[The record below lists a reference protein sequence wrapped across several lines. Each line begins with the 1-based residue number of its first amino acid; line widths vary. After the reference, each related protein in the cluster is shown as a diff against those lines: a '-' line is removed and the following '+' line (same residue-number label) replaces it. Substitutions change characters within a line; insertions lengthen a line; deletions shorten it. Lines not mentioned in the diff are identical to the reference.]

1 MTDEAALRAA
11 VLAHPG
17 DDTPRLVYADWCDDA
32 GDADRAAFIRAQV
45 EAARAEP
52 WSPAAR
58 DAEARAA
65 ALLAQ
70 MEFEWSQSSNRYR
83 RPEFVR
89 GFVEGVELLAEDL
102 GDRLRDFRASDPV
115 RRVRLLGFVGS
126 STFEASLLNIAEV
139 LAAPAV
145 AGITGLDASHA
156 SLYSS
161 ADFEELAA
169 APTLAGLSELSFAG
183 RLVPPEWLTRFLQGP
198 ELPALAALDLS
209 DIANLGLALGDGLR
223 TAAHRT
229 FTRLNVTGV
238 RLLSRDLHRL
248 LKSPAVAAVEEL
260 RLGWTFTPPG
270 PATMI
275 DLGWLL
281 PWAKLRLLD
290 LAGHGLGDDGVREI
304 TDRREA
310 AGLRW
315 LGLARNHLGNGGAS
329 RLLES
334 RHLHLYHLD
343 VTGNDISP
351 PLLAELRARFPEAV
365 VVG

>member
-11 VLAHPG
+11 VLAHPD

-65 ALLAQ
+65 ALLGRLP
-70 MEFEWSQSSNRYR
+70 FEWDTPVTLRS
-83 RPEFVR
+83 PEFGR
-89 GFVEGVELLAEDL
+89 GFVEGVEVTADDVDDRLAEMRQSHPIR
-102 GDRLRDFRASDPV
+102 RLRLVGPLTAPSSWDGAPV
-115 RRVRLLGFVGS
+115 ARNVFAA
-126 STFEASLLNIAEV
+126 ASLSGV
-139 LAAPAV
+139 
-145 AGITGLDASHA
+145 TTLD
-156 SLYSS
+156 LS
-161 ADFEELAA
+161 ATRIYGFWEYD
-169 APTLAGLSELSFAG
+169 TLAEAEPLVGLRELITPG
-183 RLVPPEWLTRFLQGP
+183 RPVPPEWLSRFLAGP
-198 ELPALAALDLS
+198 ELPALEALDLT
-209 DIANLGLALGDGLR
+209 DVPNLGPMLADGL
-223 TAAHRT
+223 AKAPHRA
-229 FTRLNVTGV
+229 FTKLNAGGV
-238 RLLSRDLHRL
+238 RFLSRELKRL
-248 LKSPAVAAVEEL
+248 LESPPLAAVEQL
-260 RLGWTFTPPG
+260 RLEWTFTPPG

-315 LGLARNHLGNGGAS
+315 LGLARNHLGDGGAR

-343 VTGNDISP
+343 VSGNDVSR
-351 PLLAELRARFPEAV
+351 PLLAELRARFPDAV